1 MKQERQ
7 AKDRYWLLHVGANS
21 AWPNCQHVTQ
31 LEQEPQPDHF
41 DQHEHGEGIYRLE
54 KFGGVISVLT
64 RCTSEKAKLLAVM
77 SLMRMFCS
85 REHHIPPTERIGNSG
100 LVEIR

>member
-1 MKQERQ
+1 M
-7 AKDRYWLLHVGANS
+7 ANRE
-21 AWPNCQHVTQ
+21 VRQ
-31 LEQEPQPDHF
+31 LEQELQPDHF
-41 DQHEHGEGIYRLE
+41 DQHKHGERIYRLE
-54 KFGGVISVLT
+54 NFGGVISVMT

-100 LVEIR
+100 WVEIR